1 MSKKIKQI
9 RSDLKLTQKQIALE
23 LNTTQSTISQIESD
37 KLFGETYKEYLALL
51 VKKGANINL
60 LFSENN

>member
-1 MSKKIKQI
+1 M
-9 RSDLKLTQKQIALE
+9 TQKQIALE